1 MLIFFRTIDNLS
13 LHESNGA
20 ISINGSAFF
29 GRDAGDLMSNATV
42 AAVVCKSCFL
52 RDNVVKCLSENGIDV
67 AGSFT
72 CFEEISGGLDPD
84 IVVAVE
90 AIPGELLEGCRDT
103 ASLAKRFK
111 RWLVMGTS
119 NEDSTYCQL
128 SAVRG
133 DVSGVPLDIGYDDM
147 FHAVCLAA
155 RTEAMRVGEMSS
167 SGLSKEMLRLKQAG
181 LDNTQWEML
190 KLLARGATNKHIAR
204 RFRCE
209 EGQVKSSMRRLM
221 AAIQVSNRTE
231 AAVIAAR
238 AGL

>member
-1 MLIFFRTIDNLS
+1 MKS
-13 LHESNGA
+13 A
-20 ISINGSAFF
+20 I
-29 GRDAGDLMSNATV
+29 V

-52 RDNVVKCLSENGIDV
+52 RDNVVKCLSEHGIDV
-67 AGSFT
+67 LGSYI
-72 CFEEISGGLDPD
+72 CFDEISEVSDPD

-90 AIPGELLEGCRDT
+90 VIPGELLEGCRDT
-103 ASLAKRFK
+103 ASLGKRFK
-111 RWLVMGTS
+111 RWLVVGNS
-119 NEDSTYCQL
+119 SEVSTYSQL
-128 SAVRG
+128 RAVRD

-155 RTEAMRVGEMSS
+155 RTEAMRIGEINSNA
-167 SGLSKEMLRLKQAG
+167 LSQEMRRLKQAG
-181 LDNTQWEML
+181 LDKTQWEML

-204 RFRCE
+204 SFKCE